1 MITSRGWYGPAG
13 PEDETACRMM
23 EFVVQVSMPQ
33 PPAISARY
41 MWYSPAAAAAP
52 GARSTEPPHEVV
64 LPSQAGGG

>member
-1 MITSRGWYGPAG
+1 MIPSRGWYGPAG

-41 MWYSPAAAAAP
+41 MWYSPAAAAP